1 MRIDGANASN
11 LKFEKEKMYKLSSAS
26 ISHPVT
32 PGSIPRL
39 AMGGNKAP
47 LWSGALGSLRA
58 WRYTSP
64 LLQERFVTFSDACS
78 IIITS
83 KQGVD
88 STSEWHFRPRA
99 AEIL

>member
-1 MRIDGANASN
+1 MRIDGANTSS
-11 LKFEKEKMYKLSSAS
+11 LKFERDKLYKISSAP

-47 LWSGALGSLRA
+47 LWSGALGYLRV
-58 WRYTSP
+58 WRYTS
-64 LLQERFVTFSDACS
+64 LLLREGFVTFSDACS

-88 STSEWHFRPRA
+88 STSE
-99 AEIL
+99 IL